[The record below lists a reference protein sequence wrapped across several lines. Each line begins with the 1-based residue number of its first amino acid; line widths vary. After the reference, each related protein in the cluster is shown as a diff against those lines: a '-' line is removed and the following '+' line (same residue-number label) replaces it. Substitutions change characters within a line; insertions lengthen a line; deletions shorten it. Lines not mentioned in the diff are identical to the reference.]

1 MPRKRRKPI
10 TPISRLYLALAAV
23 SKGMGAEAARR
34 LAADQAGSI
43 PQTHEE
49 RFNTRYKSEIRHA
62 RAFMRALPGLPEG
75 ELPRAAAEA
84 RALADIVWEIM
95 YRPRFRSVMPTH
107 PAHEEEAA

>member
-1 MPRKRRKPI
+1 MQRKRKPI
-10 TPISRLYLALAAV
+10 TPITRLYLALAAV
-23 SKGMGAEAARR
+23 SKGMAADAARR
-34 LAADQAGSI
+34 LAADQAGDI

-49 RFNTRYKSEIRHA
+49 RFNTRYKDEIRHA
-62 RAFMRALPGLPEG
+62 RAFMRALPDLPEM

-95 YRPRFRSVMPTH
+95 YRPRYRSVMPMR